1 MKKKGKTMNCKITE
15 VRQEIEGESIL
26 IYGIEF
32 GSQKYNISSDY
43 NFVYELAAK
52 INRNNASEIN
62 LFDFI
67 EDEIG

>member
-1 MKKKGKTMNCKITE
+1 MNCRITE
-15 VRQEIEGESIL
+15 VRQEIEGESVL

-32 GSQKYNISSDY
+32 GSQKYNISPNYD
-43 NFVYELAAK
+43 FVYELACK
-52 INRNNASEIN
+52 IDRNDASEIN